1 MKRLFSNLLFKV
13 FLAIVLG
20 IVFGQYLPESMNR
33 IFTTFNAF
41 FGQFL
46 NFSIPLII
54 MGLIMP
60 AISDLGKG
68 AGKLLLLTAAI
79 AYGSTLF
86 SGFMTYFTA
95 SSIFPQLLET
105 HVNDAAQIADSGL
118 ELTPY
123 FSITIPPVLDV
134 MSALVLA
141 FVIGLG
147 LSYQEK
153 SSLKS
158 VIKDFQKIIMQLIEN
173 VIVPL
178 LPLFILGIF
187 VSMSFSGQVF
197 SILSVFISI
206 IGVIFALHILLLL
219 LQYTIAGVITKKNP
233 IKLLA
238 TMMPAYFTAL
248 GTQSSAATI
257 PVTLEQTLKN
267 GVSKKIA
274 GFVIPLCATI
284 HLSGSI
290 MKITAC
296 AMALMILHGMPFS
309 FTLFAGFIFVLGI
322 AMIAAPGVPGGAIM
336 AAVGILQSMLG
347 FNEEMLGLMIALY
360 IAMDS
365 FGTACNVTGDGA
377 ISLVVNE
384 ITKEKSVVKIKEPAL
399 TQ

>member
-1 MKRLFSNLLFKV
+1 MKHLFSNLLFKV
-13 FLAIVLG
+13 FIAIVLG
-20 IVFGQYLPESMNR
+20 IVFGLYLPESINR
-33 IFTTFNAF
+33 IFTTFNSF

-86 SGFMTYFTA
+86 SGFMTYFVTDN
-95 SSIFPQLLET
+95 IFPQLLES
-105 HVNDAAQIADSGL
+105 HVNNAAQIAETGRD
-118 ELTPY
+118 LTPY
-123 FSITIPPVLDV
+123 FSITIPPILDV
-134 MSALVLA
+134 MSSLVLA

-147 LSYQEK
+147 LSFQEK
-153 SSLKS
+153 SSLKL
-158 VIKDFQKIIMQLIEN
+158 VVKDFEKIIMQLIEK

-187 VSMSFSGQVF
+187 ASMAFNGQVF
-197 SILSVFISI
+197 SILKVFMSI
-206 IGVIFALHILLLL
+206 IGVIFLLHILLLL
-219 LQYTIAGVITKKNP
+219 LQYIIAGVFTKKNP

-267 GVSKKIA
+267 GVSEKIA

-296 AMALMILHGMPFS
+296 AIALMILQGMPFT
-309 FTLFAGFIFVLGI
+309 FTLFAGFIFMLGI
-322 AMIAAPGVPGGAIM
+322 AMVAAPGVPGGAIM

-377 ISLVVNE
+377 IALVVDKV
-384 ITKEKSVVKIKEPAL
+384 TKEKLVA
-399 TQ
+399 

>member
-1 MKRLFSNLLFKV
+1 MKHLFSNLLFKV
-13 FLAIVLG
+13 FIAIVLG
-20 IVFGQYLPESMNR
+20 IVFGLYLPESINR
-33 IFTTFNAF
+33 IFTTFNSF

-86 SGFMTYFTA
+86 SGFMTYFVTDN
-95 SSIFPQLLET
+95 IFPQLLES
-105 HVNDAAQIADSGL
+105 HVNNAAQIAETGRD
-118 ELTPY
+118 LTPY
-123 FSITIPPVLDV
+123 FSITIPPILDV
-134 MSALVLA
+134 MSSLVLA

-147 LSYQEK
+147 LSFLEK
-153 SSLKS
+153 SSLKL
-158 VIKDFQKIIMQLIEN
+158 VVKDFEKIIMQLIEK
-173 VIVPL
+173 VIVPF

-187 VSMSFSGQVF
+187 ASMAFNGQVF
-197 SILSVFISI
+197 SILKVFMSI
-206 IGVIFALHILLLL
+206 IGVIFLLHILLLL
-219 LQYTIAGVITKKNP
+219 LQYIIAGVFTKKNP

-267 GVSKKIA
+267 GVSEKIA

-296 AMALMILHGMPFS
+296 AMALMILQGMPFT
-309 FTLFAGFIFVLGI
+309 FTLFAGFIFMLGI
-322 AMIAAPGVPGGAIM
+322 AMVAAPGVPGGAIM

-377 ISLVVNE
+377 IALVVDKV
-384 ITKEKSVVKIKEPAL
+384 TKEKLVA
-399 TQ
+399 

>member
-20 IVFGQYLPESMNR
+20 IVFGQYLPESINR

-95 SSIFPQLLET
+95 SSIFPQLLES
-105 HVNDAAQIADSGL
+105 HINDAAQIADSGL
-118 ELTPY
+118 ELIPY

-158 VIKDFQKIIMQLIEN
+158 GVKDFQKIIMQLIEN

-257 PVTLEQTLKN
+257 PVFQ
-267 GVSKKIA
+267 KKLQA
-274 GFVIPLCATI
+274 
-284 HLSGSI
+284 S
-290 MKITAC
+290 
-296 AMALMILHGMPFS
+296 S
-309 FTLFAGFIFVLGI
+309 FPYVL
-322 AMIAAPGVPGGAIM
+322 
-336 AAVGILQSMLG
+336 Q
-347 FNEEMLGLMIALY
+347 FTY
-360 IAMDS
+360 
-365 FGTACNVTGDGA
+365 
-377 ISLVVNE
+377 LVV
-384 ITKEKSVVKIKEPAL
+384 S
-399 TQ
+399 

>member
-1 MKRLFSNLLFKV
+1 MKRLYSNLLFKV

-20 IVFGQYLPESMNR
+20 IVFGLYLPESVNR

-86 SGFMTYFTA
+86 SGFMTYFMA
-95 SSIFPQLLET
+95 SSVFPQLLESY
-105 HVNDAAQIADSGL
+105 VNDAAQIADTSR
-118 ELTPY
+118 ELSPY
-123 FSITIPPVLDV
+123 FSITIPPAIDV
-134 MSALVLA
+134 MTSLVLA
-141 FVIGLG
+141 FVIGIG

-153 SSLKS
+153 SSLKI
-158 VIKDFQKIIMQLIEN
+158 VVKNFQTIIMQLIES

-187 VSMSFSGQVF
+187 AGMSFSGKVF
-197 SILSVFISI
+197 SILSIFVSI

-219 LQYTIAGVITKKNP
+219 LQYTVAGVLTKKNP
-233 IKLLA
+233 LKLLA

-257 PVTLEQTLKN
+257 PVTLEQTLRN
-267 GVSKKIA
+267 GVSEKIA

-296 AMALMILHGMPFS
+296 AMALMILEGMPFG
-309 FTLFAGFIFVLGI
+309 FTLFAGFVFMLGI

-347 FNEEMLGLMIALY
+347 FNEEMIGLMIALY

-377 ISLVVNE
+377 ISLVVNK
-384 ITKEKSVVKIKEPAL
+384 ITKEKWVD
-399 TQ
+399 

>member
-1 MKRLFSNLLFKV
+1 MKHIYTNLLFKV
-13 FLAIVLG
+13 FIAIVLG
-20 IVFGQYLPESMNR
+20 IVFGQILPESVNR

-46 NFSIPLII
+46 SFSIPLII

-60 AISDLGKG
+60 AISDLGRG
-68 AGKLLLLTAAI
+68 AGKLLLITALI

-86 SGFMTYFTA
+86 SGFMTYFSA
-95 SSIFPQLLET
+95 SNIFPFLLES
-105 HVNDAAQIADSGL
+105 HVNDAGQIVDSGK

-123 FSITIPPVLDV
+123 FSINIPPILDV

-141 FVIGLG
+141 FVVGLG
-147 LSYQEK
+147 LSFQEK
-153 SSLKS
+153 SSLKL
-158 VIKDFQKIIMQLIEN
+158 VVKDFQKIIMQLIEN

-187 VSMSFSGQVF
+187 VSMSFNGKVF

-206 IGVIFALHILLLL
+206 IGVIFGLHILLLL
-219 LQYTIAGVITKKNP
+219 LQYTIAGVLVKKNP

-257 PVTLEQTLKN
+257 PVTLEQAKKN
-267 GVSKKIA
+267 GVSEKIA

-296 AMALMILHGMPFS
+296 AMALMILQGIPFS

-347 FNEEMLGLMIALY
+347 FNEEMIGLMIALY

-377 ISLVVNE
+377 ISLVVDK
-384 ITKEKSVVKIKEPAL
+384 ITKDKTVA
-399 TQ
+399 